1 LHVTDTASL
10 EWEQTVNS
18 RTGNVYRK
26 YIREGEVLPGQ
37 SYYIRLTKFTSE
49 NGPFTAPRH
58 KHDFDQIRVCLK
70 GSQSFGEGFVSTK
83 GCVGYFPSGTSYG
96 PEYIEDA
103 EALLIQWGPRFIS
116 KADNDAAIGRLRE
129 RGEFRDGFYEAV
141 GPDGRLQKTDSITAV
156 WEEVYQRPM
165 QVPPKRYAQMV
176 LMDTNE
182 FSWTRDAAS
191 AGFEFKHVAGFGE
204 DDLRIDVVRWA
215 ASARLDL
222 PAERTQLLFV
232 IEGSLTIDGA
242 AHGAGAAAFS
252 DFGSSEVVSA
262 TAGTQ
267 IYRVNFPV
275 VVEAAP
281 ALAAPTPAAV

>member
-1 LHVTDTASL
+1 MHVTDTASL

-37 SYYIRLTKFTSE
+37 RYYIRLTKFTSE

-70 GSQSFGEGFVSTK
+70 GSQRFGEGFTSTK

-96 PEYIEDA
+96 PEHIEDA
-103 EALLIQWGPRFIS
+103 EALLIQWGPKFIS
-116 KADNDAAIGRLRE
+116 KADNDAAIARLRE

-141 GPDGRLQKTDSITAV
+141 GPDGRPWKTDSIRAV
-156 WEEVYQRPM
+156 WEEVHGRPVE
-165 QVPPKRYAQMV
+165 VPAERYAQMV
-176 LMDTNE
+176 LVDTNE
-182 FSWTRDAAS
+182 FSWTRDPAR
-191 AGFEFKHVAGFGE
+191 GGLEFKHIARFGA
-204 DDLRIDVVRWA
+204 DDLGIDVVRWIA
-215 ASARLDL
+215 DALLGLS
-222 PAERTQLLFV
+222 AERTQLLFV
-232 IEGSLTIDGA
+232 IEGSLTVDGA
-242 AHGAGAAAFS
+242 IHGAGAAAFS

-267 IYRVNFPV
+267 VYRINFPV
-275 VVEAAP
+275 IVEAAP
-281 ALAAPTPAAV
+281 MRAAV